1 MLYIHYSNHLE
12 KLAEAHA
19 ATLNQPLTHVLAE
32 EQVIVENA
40 GVGRWLSL
48 KVAQYNGVS
57 ANTSYLFPAEFMWQ
71 LLHNVL
77 QDIPNKDPC
86 AINVM
91 RWRLFTYFY
100 RTLMDHPNT
109 LHEVLPKDI
118 AQYFAK
124 RPEESAWG
132 LSIELANLFDQYLFF
147 RPDWIRAWEQGY
159 YEEWVGWQGHLWQK
173 AVNEQHL
180 PHWVNL
186 QEDFIHHLPYATQL
200 PERVSFFAIPNLS
213 PSYLRLLGEVAKKM
227 EVHLY
232 VLNPCIHYW
241 GDITA
246 EKIKAKFPKVKQQ
259 YIEVG
264 NELLAS
270 MGTQGRDFVDTLLEL
285 EPHSINEHYHD
296 INVKSRLSALQYDI
310 LHLLPANQAHTT
322 LNLDQSLQIHACHSP
337 MREVE
342 VLHDQL
348 LAVLEA
354 DHTLMPDDIV
364 IMTPDIDGY
373 APYIEAVFNHA
384 DQQLPFSLA
393 DHTPD
398 HLSSSLE
405 WLTQAL
411 QLPEQS
417 YNADAVIS
425 LLQNP
430 DIQARFKLD
439 DDAIE
444 LCRYWVFATNIRHD
458 AQKTTNSPP
467 SHESMANACFLE
479 DSPHQDVY
487 ELPHEHGWQQGL
499 DRLLL
504 GYALSE
510 EQLFADRLP
519 FANIEGKQ
527 LEVYAQFRNFID
539 QLFILQ
545 RWQQAEKPLEDW
557 LHEMRQWLL
566 GFFEQADLLKVLDH
580 IKNDSQ
586 AAQMSHQGNE
596 AVYSS
601 VNNRLND
608 EDDLF
613 VEKPLNFRLFR
624 RILCHYANARKNDS
638 FMQRGITFCTLVPMR
653 SIPFRFIGLLGM
665 NDASFPRK
673 DVQNSFDLMRKQGRR
688 KGDRSRRNEDRYL
701 FLESLLAARDI
712 LYISYIGQSI
722 RDNTS
727 IPPSMVVGELVDYIQ
742 LKFST
747 RIEQQIVQ
755 HPLQAFSP
763 HYFKNPD
770 DPVLFSYRAYYAE
783 HLNQINQNQAQ
794 QTSSDQQDKPFLSRA
809 IIYEQKPKA
818 IYLQDLIQFF
828 TQPSRYFVN
837 KVLNI
842 KTKDYAIELPTREP
856 FNLESFIDR
865 ELRQLIHNQ
874 FRQEKTYS
882 IQCMQQIKNVS
893 RAKGLLPHGKP
904 GDLLLQHQQTIMQR
918 FHQRLPDLKRLAPHS
933 FHLTLGDFVLYD
945 QLEPLTQK
953 GLVHINMGKPWMK
966 QLMQIYLTHFAFNA
980 VAHTLPIDF
989 QQALCLE
996 SHSYTPDE
1004 SFTLP
1009 PITDAEQR
1017 LTQLL
1022 MYYWHGQQQPLA
1034 FAPKSAWA
1042 YYEAIKNG
1050 EDNTKAFKKALDCWQ
1065 GNSYQTGEKDSF
1077 EHQLLFKQESPLESP
1092 DFLTISELL
1101 FA

>member
-1 MLYIHYSNHLE
+1 HLE
-12 KLAEAHA
+12 KLAEIHA
-19 ATLNQPLTHVLAE
+19 ATLNQPLKSVLAE

-48 KVAQYNGVS
+48 KVAQYNGIS

-100 RTLMDHPNT
+100 RTLMSHPNT
-109 LHEVLPKDI
+109 LHEVLPQAI

-147 RPDWIRAWEQGY
+147 RPDWIIAWEQGH
-159 YEEWVGWQGHLWQK
+159 YEEWAGWQGHLWQK

-213 PSYLRLLGEVAKKM
+213 PSYLHLLGEVAKRM

-232 VLNPCIHYW
+232 VLNPCVHYW

-270 MGTQGRDFVDTLLEL
+270 MGTQGRDFIDTLIEL

-296 INVKSRLSALQYDI
+296 INVKNRLSALQYDI
-310 LHLLPANQAHTT
+310 LHLLSANQEHTT
-322 LNLDQSLQIHACHSP
+322 LKLDQSLQIHACHSP

-348 LAVLEA
+348 LAVLDA

-384 DQQLPFSLA
+384 EQQLPFSLA
-393 DHTPD
+393 DHTPS

-430 DIQARFKLD
+430 EIQARFKLD
-439 DDAIE
+439 DEAIE

-458 AQKTTNSPP
+458 AQKTANSRL
-467 SHESMANACFLE
+467 SQESMAESMINECFLE
-479 DSPHQDVY
+479 DNDHADNYEDNY

-510 EQLFADRLP
+510 EQLFAERLP

-527 LEVYAQFRNFID
+527 LEIYAQFRSFID

-545 RWQQAEKPLEDW
+545 RWQQAEKSLEDW
-557 LHEMRQWLL
+557 LYEARQWLL
-566 GFFEQADLLKVLDH
+566 GFFEQADLLKVLDQV
-580 IKNDSQ
+580 KSDSQ
-586 AAQMSHQGNE
+586 AAQVSHQENLE
-596 AVYSS
+596 AYSAT
-601 VNNRLND
+601 NNRLND

-613 VEKPLNFRLFR
+613 IEKPLNFRLFR

-638 FMQRGITFCTLVPMR
+638 
-653 SIPFRFIGLLGM
+653 
-665 NDASFPRK
+665 
-673 DVQNSFDLMRKQGRR
+673 
-688 KGDRSRRNEDRYL
+688 
-701 FLESLLAARDI
+701 
-712 LYISYIGQSI
+712 
-722 RDNTS
+722 
-727 IPPSMVVGELVDYIQ
+727 
-742 LKFST
+742 
-747 RIEQQIVQ
+747 
-755 HPLQAFSP
+755 
-763 HYFKNPD
+763 
-770 DPVLFSYRAYYAE
+770 
-783 HLNQINQNQAQ
+783 
-794 QTSSDQQDKPFLSRA
+794 
-809 IIYEQKPKA
+809 
-818 IYLQDLIQFF
+818 
-828 TQPSRYFVN
+828 
-837 KVLNI
+837 
-842 KTKDYAIELPTREP
+842 
-856 FNLESFIDR
+856 
-865 ELRQLIHNQ
+865 
-874 FRQEKTYS
+874 
-882 IQCMQQIKNVS
+882 
-893 RAKGLLPHGKP
+893 
-904 GDLLLQHQQTIMQR
+904 
-918 FHQRLPDLKRLAPHS
+918 
-933 FHLTLGDFVLYD
+933 
-945 QLEPLTQK
+945 
-953 GLVHINMGKPWMK
+953 
-966 QLMQIYLTHFAFNA
+966 
-980 VAHTLPIDF
+980 
-989 QQALCLE
+989 
-996 SHSYTPDE
+996 
-1004 SFTLP
+1004 
-1009 PITDAEQR
+1009 
-1017 LTQLL
+1017 
-1022 MYYWHGQQQPLA
+1022 
-1034 FAPKSAWA
+1034 
-1042 YYEAIKNG
+1042 
-1050 EDNTKAFKKALDCWQ
+1050 
-1065 GNSYQTGEKDSF
+1065 
-1077 EHQLLFKQESPLESP
+1077 
-1092 DFLTISELL
+1092 
-1101 FA
+1101 